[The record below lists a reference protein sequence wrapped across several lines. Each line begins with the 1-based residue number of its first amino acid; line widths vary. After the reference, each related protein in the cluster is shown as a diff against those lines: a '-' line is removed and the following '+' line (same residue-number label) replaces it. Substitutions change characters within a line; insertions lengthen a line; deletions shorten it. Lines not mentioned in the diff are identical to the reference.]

1 MVYAADLG
9 SVATSVEV
17 RILSK
22 AVHFIVQKST
32 LPPVKVLVGGRG
44 FQAGGFALRRPA
56 AELVAKPA
64 FALPLRTASP
74 PAPSY

>member
-22 AVHFIVQKST
+22 AFQLIVQKSI
-32 LPPVKVLVGGRG
+32 LQYKASYGI
-44 FQAGGFALRRPA
+44 
-56 AELVAKPA
+56 EVA
-64 FALPLRTASP
+64 
-74 PAPSY
+74 